1 MIVII
6 ARLTTKLGQRDRV
19 VEMARPCIE
28 ATRKE
33 AGCLSYELFKST
45 ENENELVFV
54 ERWSGR
60 ETGID
65 AHQKAV
71 HLQRFK
77 EDRAAYVEGPSQ
89 LTILEATVAQ

>member
-6 ARLTTKLGQRDRV
+6 ARLTTKPGQRDRV
-19 VEMARPCIE
+19 VEIARPCIE

-33 AGCLSYELFKST
+33 EGCLSYELFKST

-60 ETGID
+60 ETGIEV
-65 AHQKAV
+65 HQKTA
-71 HLQRFK
+71 HLAKFK
-77 EDRAAYVEGPSQ
+77 EDRAPYVEGPSQ

>member
-6 ARLTTKLGQRDRV
+6 ARLTTKPGQRDKV
-19 VEMARPCIE
+19 VEAARPCVD

-33 AGCLSYELFKST
+33 EGCISYELLKST

-60 ETGID
+60 ETGVD
-65 AHQKAV
+65 AHQKAA
-71 HLQRFK
+71 HLQAFK
-77 EDRAAYVEGPSQ
+77 EARAPYVEGPSQ